1 MINKMKHMIKELL
14 YKRPFIIHNLKT
26 NDSYIILPIK
36 ENKHYKLMYD
46 FKQKEYYCFTT
57 L

>member
-1 MINKMKHMIKELL
+1 MIRQSIKELL

-36 ENKHYKLMYD
+36 ENKYYKLLYD
-46 FKQKEYYCFTT
+46 FLKKEYYCFTSV
-57 L
+57 